1 MSIHREN
8 FQGSALLDPSTEDSV
23 DQNRPFGELEG
34 TGQSKRGECRSRV
47 LSCPSDSGNP
57 MGKQSKNG
65 QKNQAR
71 GRSFRFRGR
80 LIPPKI
86 LPCRATRSLKTDSRA
101 FRRATPTHAPRRTHV
116 TRANRSTMGGQ
127 TIDCVRTSPPIS
139 RALATSQPRTTR
151 ANRRLPR
158 NCSHAC
164 SRNSRSNRAPS
175 RHPRTTVADVPF
187 SPTHRRAIASRSPR
201 SPPAT
206 ARTCSRARSRTST
219 SRRRV

>member
-1 MSIHREN
+1 MSFPRFVI
-8 FQGSALLDPSTEDSV
+8 P
-23 DQNRPFGELEG
+23 
-34 TGQSKRGECRSRV
+34 
-47 LSCPSDSGNP
+47 
-57 MGKQSKNG
+57 
-65 QKNQAR
+65 
-71 GRSFRFRGR
+71 FRFGKSYGQTVQKWPKKPSAWTVVPVSGASD
-80 LIPPKI
+80 PPEN
-86 LPCRATRSLKTDSRA
+86 LPCRATRSLKNGSRA

>member
-1 MSIHREN
+1 MANVVPAFCHPLPIREILWAN
-8 FQGSALLDPSTEDSV
+8 SVKMAKKPSAWTVVPVSGASDPPE
-23 DQNRPFGELEG
+23 N
-34 TGQSKRGECRSRV
+34 
-47 LSCPSDSGNP
+47 
-57 MGKQSKNG
+57 
-65 QKNQAR
+65 
-71 GRSFRFRGR
+71 
-80 LIPPKI
+80 
-86 LPCRATRSLKTDSRA
+86 LPCRATRSLKTGSRA